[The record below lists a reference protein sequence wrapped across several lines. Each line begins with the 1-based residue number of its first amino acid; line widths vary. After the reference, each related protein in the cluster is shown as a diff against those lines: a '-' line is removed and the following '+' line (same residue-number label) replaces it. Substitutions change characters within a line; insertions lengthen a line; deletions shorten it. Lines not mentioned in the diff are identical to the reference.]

1 MGQIFAAFSEN
12 LNFDRTSYSLS
23 KPSTKWSHFLTHKSL
38 DFYDI
43 ISKKPQMIHRLNPCT
58 FFTRIYHQI
67 DRAKDQKTRNPTI
80 FNIIRCLAGSMGQ
93 NQASDALSIILF
105 FQFPLDLGT
114 YFCKIKKGNKK
125 INWND
130 FCKEFCKKL

>member
-67 DRAKDQKTRNPTI
+67 DRAKDQK
-80 FNIIRCLAGSMGQ
+80 
-93 NQASDALSIILF
+93 SDNLQYNSLPCWVHGTKPSVWCSKHYFF

-130 FCKEFCKKL
+130 FCKEVCKK